1 MREQHRKNFFDVIH
15 RGTLGKRDL
24 MHLKM
29 KAVRTGIWIRALN
42 RIDRALVDLTIRVA
56 SRVRSETLTRTLL
69 SVVKKLEDALESGIL
84 QVLRTI
90 GFPRAQRLSLLA
102 QKWGNRLAGKWALDE
117 SFARFLAV
125 MYVNG
130 VGELGK

>member
-1 MREQHRKNFFDVIH
+1 
-15 RGTLGKRDL
+15 
-24 MHLKM
+24 
-29 KAVRTGIWIRALN
+29 
-42 RIDRALVDLTIRVA
+42 
-56 SRVRSETLTRTLL
+56 
-69 SVVKKLEDALESGIL
+69 VKKLEDALESGIL

>member
-1 MREQHRKNFFDVIH
+1 
-15 RGTLGKRDL
+15 
-24 MHLKM
+24 M

-69 SVVKKLEDALESGIL
+69 SVVKKLEDALDSGIL

-90 GFPRAQRLSLLA
+90 GFPRAQSLSLLA